1 MNSPTISRGNNH
13 SHPRECISHGG
24 PRPAEGGIEI
34 GPGRWICFH
43 CWSRGL
49 RSAGAFV
56 RREAAANAE
65 VAKRSEV
72 DANAAPITEFRID
85 LVAQSL
91 LGTTACD
98 WSLEVPSRAPRPHK
112 TRESA

>member
-56 RREAAANAE
+56 RREAAANPAPVE
-65 VAKRSEV
+65 VRPVERA
-72 DANAAPITEFRID
+72 
-85 LVAQSL
+85 AQSV
-91 LGTTACD
+91 LGTTASAWHLC
-98 WSLEVPSRAPRPHK
+98 VPSPTLGHQK
-112 TRESA
+112 QSQSVL